1 MAEEDI
7 SNLEIVMAHETYE
20 DFLDS
25 LVTKKDMF
33 YLEDEEVARQL
44 VELGYGSA
52 GEVMKRSDFEAKK
65 AAAELARIA
74 KRNNAGGMC
83 HYGHELNDPFLKALA
98 EREEANRHLKMT
110 SIIFIRTKNTRG
122 REISGYIDY
131 AHRLKVSPP
140 DCPTNNIFVDRW
152 VPADLCRQEAYDSA
166 KHWS

>member
-7 SNLEIVMAHETYE
+7 SNIEIVMAHETYE

-25 LVTKKDMF
+25 LVSKKDMF

-83 HYGHELNDPFLKALA
+83 HYGKELNDPFLKALA

-122 REISGYIDY
+122 QEISGYIDY
-131 AHRLKVSPP
+131 AHRLKVENFPQR
-140 DCPTNNIFVDRW
+140 CDRN
-152 VPADLCRQEAYDSA
+152 DFYRQMSSSKSLLA
-166 KHWS
+166 KNA